1 MLSSGKDV
9 PVRLRRFRR
18 DRLSW
23 SQFATESCSW
33 WPRGGGGTCTASTK
47 ELTTCSV
54 LGRCGG
60 ASAMRSASW
69 QMLLSTDHFL
79 RTRSEHSS
87 NCRRSPCQKFIFDRD
102 KSRFGRTRRPRTV
115 PNARLRGP
123 SQTQRPSRR
132 SHRIASAVRSCPPRT
147 QPALARKARVP
158 DVQRR
163 VLFGLRNILFWN
175 LPGLYVLS
183 HRARHK
189 VHLVLSSRLRALLQI
204 VTLIQ
209 HAILVR
215 GSPQLFLPPPTIG
228 AR

>member
-1 MLSSGKDV
+1 LHVLAVNAQKPRKRRLIASGRSPAHMLSSGKDV

-60 ASAMRSASW
+60 ASVMRSASW
-69 QMLLSTDHFL
+69 QILLPADNFL

-87 NCRRSPCQKFIFDRD
+87 NCSSSLRQKLTFDRD

-115 PNARLRGP
+115 PHARPPGALH
-123 SQTQRPSRR
+123 TQRPSRC
-132 SHRIASAVRSCPPRT
+132 SHRIA
-147 QPALARKARVP
+147 
-158 DVQRR
+158 
-163 VLFGLRNILFWN
+163 
-175 LPGLYVLS
+175 
-183 HRARHK
+183 
-189 VHLVLSSRLRALLQI
+189 
-204 VTLIQ
+204 
-209 HAILVR
+209 
-215 GSPQLFLPPPTIG
+215 
-228 AR
+228 

>member
-1 MLSSGKDV
+1 
-9 PVRLRRFRR
+9 
-18 DRLSW
+18 
-23 SQFATESCSW
+23 
-33 WPRGGGGTCTASTK
+33 
-47 ELTTCSV
+47 
-54 LGRCGG
+54 
-60 ASAMRSASW
+60 MRSASW
-69 QMLLSTDHFL
+69 QILLPADNFL

-87 NCRRSPCQKFIFDRD
+87 NCSSSLRQKLTFDRD

-158 DVQRR
+158 DVQRG
-163 VLFGLRNILFWN
+163 VLFGRRSILFWH
-175 LPGLYVLS
+175 LAGLYVLP

-189 VHLVLSSRLRALLQI
+189 IHLALSSRLLALLQI
-204 VTLIQ
+204 ITLIQ

-215 GSPQLFLPPPTIG
+215 GSPQLSLPPSTTG